1 MDTLSEN
8 KLNLSIA
15 EYSSHKIK
23 QRAALENAYTNFV
36 EPYVNQLI
44 EVNPQSLP
52 ATPVAFPCFCCASGW
67 LLLTLLYCLWAK
79 YLYCRVGKS

>member
-1 MDTLSEN
+1 MLNIQN
-8 KLNLSIA
+8 KF
-15 EYSSHKIK
+15 K

-52 ATPVAFPCFCCASGW
+52 TTPVAFPCFCCASGW
-67 LLLTLLYCLWAK
+67 LLLTLLYCLWTK
-79 YLYCRVGKS
+79 RNRVV

>member
-1 MDTLSEN
+1 MNILSEH
-8 KLNLSIA
+8 KLNLLVA
-15 EYSSHKIK
+15 EYANHKFK

-52 ATPVAFPCFCCASGW
+52 TTPVAFPCFCTASVW
-67 LLLTLLYCLWAK
+67 LLVTLLYCLWVKRNRA
-79 YLYCRVGKS
+79 S